1 MGSRLTRPMVVGPFR
16 PAIRTGP
23 AVERVFSSAAA
34 SELAASELAALLDA
48 ASEAVASDDAVTLE
62 EVPPQAARPSSMAAD
77 KSREASFFMVGK
89 SLLCKIFS
97 KCHKT
102 ICFAAII
109 LL

>member
-23 AVERVFSSAAA
+23 AVERVFSSASDEAAPDEAAA
-34 SELAASELAALLDA
+34 SDEAAGSDESGTEAAGPLA
-48 ASEAVASDDAVTLE
+48 TG
-62 EVPPQAARPSSMAAD
+62 PPQAARLSSRAAD
-77 KSREASFFMVGK
+77 SSREASFFMIGNP
-89 SLLCKIFS
+89 LLCKIFS

-102 ICFAAII
+102 ICFAAPI

>member
-23 AVERVFSSAAA
+23 AVERVFSSASDEAA
-34 SELAASELAALLDA
+34 PDEAAGSDESGTEAAGPLA
-48 ASEAVASDDAVTLE
+48 TG
-62 EVPPQAARPSSMAAD
+62 PPQAARLSSRAAD
-77 KSREASFFMVGK
+77 SSREASFFMIGNP
-89 SLLCKIFS
+89 LLCKIFS

-102 ICFAAII
+102 ICFAAPI

>member
-1 MGSRLTRPMVVGPFR
+1 MVVGPFR
-16 PAIRTGP
+16 PAIRTGSV
-23 AVERVFSSAAA
+23 VERVFSSAAA
-34 SELAASELAALLDA
+34 SELAALLDA
-48 ASEAVASDDAVTLE
+48 ASEVASDDAVTLE